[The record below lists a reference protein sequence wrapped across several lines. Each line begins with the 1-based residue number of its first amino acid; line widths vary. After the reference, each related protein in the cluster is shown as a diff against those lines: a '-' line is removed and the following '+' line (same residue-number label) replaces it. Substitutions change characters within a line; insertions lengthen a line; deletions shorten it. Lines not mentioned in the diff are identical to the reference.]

1 MIEDSHLSPAEAA
14 ACKAIKAK
22 DRDLREF
29 LSRSELAEPINPA
42 AWLQHLTN
50 LKHTLGNLNND
61 LGFVA
66 TLLVKAHLKQ
76 RFAITD
82 FDAGAKAQGASGI
95 DIVAQ
100 TIDGKTILGEL
111 KTTKPYQP
119 GFGAQQR
126 MTILKDLNR
135 LASSAAD
142 HRLMF
147 VIDAETFRTLC
158 GKNFSSKAPGVEV
171 VDLVTGQSFLC
182 SKSDS

>member
-1 MIEDSHLSPAEAA
+1 M
-14 ACKAIKAK
+14 
-22 DRDLREF
+22 
-29 LSRSELAEPINPA
+29 
-42 AWLQHLTN
+42 TN

-61 LGFVA
+61 VGFVA
-66 TLLVKAHLKQ
+66 TLLVKAYLEK

-82 FDAGAKAQGASGI
+82 FDAGAKAQGAPGI
-95 DIVAQ
+95 DIVAK
-100 TIDGKTILGEL
+100 TIDGKMIVGEL

-126 MTILKDLNR
+126 TTIIKDLNR
-135 LASSAAD
+135 LASSTAD

-171 VDLVTGQSFLC
+171 IDLVTGQMFLC
-182 SKSDS
+182 PASGS